1 MMWSREDTGIQIF
14 VYEHTMPRL
23 LKSRIALIYQGQ
35 VVRKVDNTIH
45 CKTGKDDWQLTI
57 DNCLTVT
64 IDGSKRTN
72 YWLRV
77 FIANNIT
84 A

>member
-23 LKSRIALIYQGQ
+23 LKSRITLIHQGQ

-45 CKTGKDDWQLTI
+45 CINPFPVDSIIGLPNTYPLDSDLSSIWHYSTI
-57 DNCLTVT
+57 NNRNVVT
-64 IDGSKRTN
+64 
-72 YWLRV
+72 
-77 FIANNIT
+77 
-84 A
+84 

>member
-1 MMWSREDTGIQIF
+1 MQHWKSPALSAEAAEKDVAAFSLDALASVKARKTNYTRE
-14 VYEHTMPRL
+14 RL
-23 LKSRIALIYQGQ
+23 SEEL
-35 VVRKVDNTIH
+35 TI
-45 CKTGKDDWQLTI
+45 WLTI
-57 DNCLTVT
+57 DDCLTVT